1 MKAPSKAGALLGL
14 ALAGC
19 GSREELSVAVG
30 SSPTASVAAAASLA
44 ASSAAPPSSARTAGP
59 AFARVRGTKP
69 PGDGATAR
77 QQGAT
82 WSAPSGRV
90 FDSVL
95 AADLDADGRAELLAW
110 VRSPDGSRGEL
121 MVFPGATPTEG
132 RTVLARPGDA
142 LAGASSACKATGR
155 IALVGPSLAMVELAC
170 EGREQ
175 GEPRWLSFVR
185 VAGAQGD
192 PVVAEAHVAARPEG
206 ESIAFDGLTADR
218 DRDGTLDLVLSATL
232 ASPPSPLERGLPVTA
247 EVVWLASAGSG
258 TFTPDPR
265 EPEAS
270 LGRLASSLQSDAKRA
285 TSAASVDATAL
296 GLARL
301 RSIVCGEGAS
311 RAQRRLLPAS
321 CGEPASLVGA
331 SLARLQAAATR
342 HDGLR
347 AVDAFTS
354 APPFGGRE
362 AEAKALLAK
371 AAPEVK
377 VTPSKLAV
385 TARLDASGVVPVGF
399 DGLGQLL
406 VRTQSGTVRL
416 AGPDFASEVPE
427 PPPPTFPDTI
437 SVGGAALVAPR
448 AVCDRPL
455 LQLAR
460 GTGDVALPV
469 LRTAAAAPCQAG
481 ALPFAWLGIHQ
492 DGTTLFAVGARLV
505 GLDDAGRVTLGELV
519 ASPGQLGSGRSP
531 DGGTTALGTRAGVL
545 VVKAGV
551 AQRFVSPLWGA
562 DVSCAPADGGALV
575 ACATASAVWVARA
588 P

>member
-1 MKAPSKAGALLGL
+1 MKAAKKAWSLVGL
-14 ALAGC
+14 AVAGC
-19 GSREELSVAVG
+19 SSREELSVTVG
-30 SSPTASVAAAASLA
+30 GSPTASVAASASLA
-44 ASSAAPPSSARTAGP
+44 ASSAAVPSSVKSPGP
-59 AFARVRGTKP
+59 VFARVRGTKP
-69 PGDGATAR
+69 AGDGATAR
-77 QQGAT
+77 QQGVT

-95 AADLDADGRAELLAW
+95 AADLDADGRPELLAW
-110 VRSPDGSRGEL
+110 VRSPDGGRGEL

-155 IALVGPSLAMVELAC
+155 IALVAPSLAMVELAC
-170 EGREQ
+170 DGREQ
-175 GEPRWLSFVR
+175 AEPRWLSFVR

-206 ESIAFDGLTADR
+206 ESIAFDGLSADR
-218 DRDGTLDLVLSATL
+218 DRDGTSDLVLSVTL

-247 EVVWLASAGSG
+247 EVVWLASGGS
-258 TFTPDPR
+258 FTPDPR

-311 RAQRRLLPAS
+311 RVQRRLLPAS

-342 HDGLR
+342 RDGLR

-385 TARLDASGVVPVGF
+385 VARLDASGVVPVGF
-399 DGLGQLL
+399 DGSGQLL
-406 VRTQSGTVRL
+406 VRTQAGTVRL
-416 AGPDFASEVPE
+416 AGPDFATEVPE
-427 PPPPTFPDTI
+427 PSPPAFPDAI
-437 SVGGAALVAPR
+437 SVGGAPLAAPR

-460 GTGDVALPV
+460 GTGDVALPL

-481 ALPFAWLGIHQ
+481 ALPFVWLGIHQ

-531 DGGTTALGTRAGVL
+531 DGATTALGTRAGVL

-551 AQRFVSPLWGA
+551 AQRLVSPLWGA
-562 DVSCAPADGGALV
+562 DVTCAPADGGSLV
-575 ACATASAVWVARA
+575 ACATGSAVWVARA